1 MYFDRGSSVIIRDLI
16 PAGRFARVLPA
27 RVIEDN
33 ENRTILYVSAG
44 NIYTQANWVGSGDVK
59 NSQPTIWK
67 NEHGSVTRS
76 YDSCTQIRLIRS
88 WFLFDDTEH
97 EFERWYI
104 NIEMEYVRTQ
114 VGFDTRSFMEM
125 EG

>member
-1 MYFDRGSSVIIRDLI
+1 MYPDTPYSI
-16 PAGRFARVLPA
+16 
-27 RVIEDN
+27 
-33 ENRTILYVSAG
+33 
-44 NIYTQANWVGSGDVK
+44 WV
-59 NSQPTIWK
+59 
-67 NEHGSVTRS
+67 
-76 YDSCTQIRLIRS
+76 
-88 WFLFDDTEH
+88 LFDDTEH